1 MARIPLP
8 TPETLTPEQ
17 RRVYDAVVAG
27 PRGALRGPLRAA
39 LHRPELADKWQQL
52 GELLRYRTSL
62 PPHLSELAILV
73 TARHCDCQLEWLI
86 HAEMARK
93 AGLAESI
100 IEAIRTR
107 RPIDTLDQAE
117 RDVFAYAEELN
128 RANTVSDAIHR
139 QVRERFGTVGV
150 VELTALIGYY
160 TMVAMT
166 LNAHEIP
173 LPDGVPNL
181 NGSEP
186 AACDACCVS
195 PCQKPFQSSAAYGL
209 ATGNAASAARSP
221 AARRLPARLGE
232 LPAASQTNATSRQ
245 RSVIPPVYF
254 VAEARPMPTPATR

>member
-17 RRVYDAVVAG
+17 RRVYDAVVSG
-27 PRGALRGPLRAA
+27 PRGELRGPLRAA

-62 PPHLSELAILV
+62 PPRLSELAILV

-93 AGLAESI
+93 AGLAEPV
-100 IEAIRTR
+100 IENIRTR
-107 RPIDTLDQAE
+107 RPIESIDQAE
-117 RDVFAYAEELN
+117 CDIYAYAEELN
-128 RANTVSDAIHR
+128 RNNTVGYETHR
-139 QVRERFGTVGV
+139 RIRERFGTVGV

-173 LPDGVPNL
+173 LPDGATP
-181 NGSEP
+181 P
-186 AACDACCVS
+186 
-195 PCQKPFQSSAAYGL
+195 L
-209 ATGNAASAARSP
+209 AP
-221 AARRLPARLGE
+221 
-232 LPAASQTNATSRQ
+232 
-245 RSVIPPVYF
+245 
-254 VAEARPMPTPATR
+254 